1 MRRKGEKH
9 PTRPLEDNEYYKILE
24 LLQDGFKY
32 TVDGKEKVFRPN
44 YQIAII
50 LFLEANVGLRVGD
63 ILSLKLSNFR
73 GKTLS
78 IVEDKTDKL
87 MDREIEDGVINII
100 MRYAI
105 DNGIKK
111 DQKLFNITTRAVQK
125 QLKIVCD
132 YLGLDHISTHS
143 FRKMYAT
150 NQYQKNNNDIYL
162 VKDLLNHASIATTQK
177 YIMLNKE
184 KVNKA
189 SKSYNIGGI
198 KY

>member
-9 PTRPLEDNEYYKILE
+9 PTRPLEDNEQYKILE

-73 GKTLS
+73 GNTLS